1 MAMRISPTR
10 RRLIA
15 LAGAISLGLST
26 LAGAASAQA
35 EKLRLGNEGV
45 FPPFS
50 MVGSDG
56 VLKGVEPDLAREMCK
71 RMNVE
76 CELIAMDFKALI
88 PSILQGKFDILIS
101 QLIPTPE
108 RRERLTLSRRLFT
121 NPSTFVV
128 PVNSQYT
135 FTKEGLR
142 GKGIKLALQRGAAT
156 TKWAQERFGD
166 AIEYSLYD
174 NPDQEK
180 LDLLAGR
187 VNMLFQLKINATIEL
202 ISKPEGKG
210 WKLDDIM
217 EILNDPDVR
226 ARLRQ
231 SGVTPSPGTPEQFGQ
246 YLFQSHESSRDF
258 FKNSTPELDLLV
270 ELAKSHPGCLGA
282 RLTGGGWGGLGGGLG
297 ENCNGS

>member
-1 MAMRISPTR
+1 MALPTSPMH
-10 RRLIA
+10 RLLNLVSA
-15 LAGAISLGLST
+15 ASLGL
-26 LAGAASAQA
+26 GALVSVTGSAQA

-50 MVGSDG
+50 MVDSDG
-56 VLKGVEPDLAREMCK
+56 TVKGVEPDLAREMCK

-76 CELIAMDFKALI
+76 CEIIVMDFKALI
-88 PSILQGKFDILIS
+88 PSILQGKFDLLIS
-101 QLIPTPE
+101 QLLPTPE
-108 RRERLTLSRRLFT
+108 RKERLTLSRPLFK

-128 PVNSQYT
+128 PANSSYT

-156 TKWAQERFGD
+156 SKWAQERFGD
-166 AIEYSLYD
+166 AIEYSFYD

-210 WKLDDIM
+210 WKLDGGEYEIGQEDLPEDQRGLSWAARKGEDALMKRVNAALDAIYADCTYTSIRKKYLDITTGPQ
-217 EILNDPDVR
+217 DAACV
-226 ARLRQ
+226 
-231 SGVTPSPGTPEQFGQ
+231 
-246 YLFQSHESSRDF
+246 
-258 FKNSTPELDLLV
+258 
-270 ELAKSHPGCLGA
+270 AKGK
-282 RLTGGGWGGLGGGLG
+282 
-297 ENCNGS
+297 

>member
-1 MAMRISPTR
+1 LTDVPTAQREDNAMAMRISPM

-15 LAGAISLGLST
+15 LAGAVSLGLGA
-26 LAGAASAQA
+26 LAGAAASAHA

-50 MVGSDG
+50 VMDSNGN
-56 VLKGVEPDLAREMCK
+56 LTGVEPDLAREMCK

-108 RRERLTLSRRLFT
+108 RRERLTLSRRLFK
-121 NPSTFVV
+121 NPSTFIV

-210 WKLDDIM
+210 WKLDGGEFDIGQDDIP
-217 EILNDPDVR
+217 EASRGLVWAVR
-226 ARLRQ
+226 KGDDALVQRMNTALDSIFADCTITTIRKKYLDI
-231 SGVTPSPGTPEQFGQ
+231 STSPE
-246 YLFQSHESSRDF
+246 DAAC
-258 FKNSTPELDLLV
+258 V
-270 ELAKSHPGCLGA
+270 AKGM
-282 RLTGGGWGGLGGGLG
+282 
-297 ENCNGS
+297 

>member
-15 LAGAISLGLST
+15 LAGAISLGLGT

-210 WKLDDIM
+210 WKLDGGEFDIGQDDIP
-217 EILNDPDVR
+217 EANRGLVWAVR
-226 ARLRQ
+226 KGDDALVKRMNTALDSIFTDCTITAIRKKYLDI
-231 SGVTPSPGTPEQFGQ
+231 TTSPE
-246 YLFQSHESSRDF
+246 DAAC
-258 FKNSTPELDLLV
+258 V
-270 ELAKSHPGCLGA
+270 AKGM
-282 RLTGGGWGGLGGGLG
+282 
-297 ENCNGS
+297 

>member
-108 RRERLTLSRRLFT
+108 RRERLTLSRRLFK

-210 WKLDDIM
+210 WKLDGGEFDIGQDDIP
-217 EILNDPDVR
+217 EANRGLVWAVR
-226 ARLRQ
+226 KGDDALVKRMNTALDSIFADCTITTIRKKYLDI
-231 SGVTPSPGTPEQFGQ
+231 TTSPE
-246 YLFQSHESSRDF
+246 DA
-258 FKNSTPELDLLV
+258 V
-270 ELAKSHPGCLGA
+270 CVAKGM
-282 RLTGGGWGGLGGGLG
+282 
-297 ENCNGS
+297 

>member
-1 MAMRISPTR
+1 
-10 RRLIA
+10 LGA
-15 LAGAISLGLST
+15 LAGAT
-26 LAGAASAQA
+26 ASAQA

-88 PSILQGKFDILIS
+88 PSILQGKFEILIS

-108 RRERLTLSRRLFT
+108 RRERLTLSRRLFK

-180 LDLLAGR
+180 LDLMAGR

-210 WKLDDIM
+210 WKLDGGEFDIGQDDIP
-217 EILNDPDVR
+217 EANRGLVWAVR
-226 ARLRQ
+226 KGDDALVQRMNTALDSIFADCTITTIRKKYLDI
-231 SGVTPSPGTPEQFGQ
+231 TTSPE
-246 YLFQSHESSRDF
+246 DAAC
-258 FKNSTPELDLLV
+258 V
-270 ELAKSHPGCLGA
+270 AKGM
-282 RLTGGGWGGLGGGLG
+282 
-297 ENCNGS
+297 

>member
-1 MAMRISPTR
+1 MRTSPT

-15 LAGAISLGLST
+15 LAGACSFGLAALIS
-26 LAGAASAQA
+26 AATSAQA
-35 EKLRLGNEGV
+35 EKLKLGNEGV

-76 CELIAMDFKALI
+76 CEMVVMDFKALI
-88 PSILQGKFDILIS
+88 PSLLQGKFDILIS
-101 QLIPTPE
+101 QLLPTPE
-108 RRERLTLSRRLFT
+108 RRERLALSRRLFK

-156 TKWAQERFGD
+156 IKWIQDRFGD
-166 AIEYSLYD
+166 AVEYSYYD

-202 ISKPEGKG
+202 IMKPEGKG
-210 WKLDDIM
+210 WKLDGGEYEIGQDDI
-217 EILNDPDVR
+217 
-226 ARLRQ
+226 
-231 SGVTPSPGTPEQFGQ
+231 PEPMRGLSWAVKKGDDELLKRMNVALESIFADCTFTAIRKK
-246 YLFQSHESSRDF
+246 YLDI
-258 FKNSTPELDLLV
+258 TTGPEDAACV
-270 ELAKSHPGCLGA
+270 AKGM
-282 RLTGGGWGGLGGGLG
+282 
-297 ENCNGS
+297 

>member
-1 MAMRISPTR
+1 MAIRNSAI
-10 RRLIA
+10 RRLIT
-15 LAGAISLGLST
+15 LAVSLGLGAV
-26 LAGAASAQA
+26 AGASAQA

-56 VLKGVEPDLAREMCK
+56 VLKGVEPDIAREMCK

-76 CELIAMDFKALI
+76 CEFVVMDFKALI
-88 PSILQGKFDILIS
+88 PSILQGKFEILIS
-101 QLIPTPE
+101 QLLPTPE
-108 RRERLTLSRRLFT
+108 RRDRLTLSRRLFK

-128 PVNSQYT
+128 PANSQYT

-156 TKWAQERFGD
+156 IKWAQDRFGD
-166 AIEYSLYD
+166 AIEYVFYD

-187 VNMLFQLKINATIEL
+187 VNMLLQLKINATIEL

-210 WKLDDIM
+210 WKLDGGEHDIGQDD
-217 EILNDPDVR
+217 IPDADRGLVWAVR
-226 ARLRQ
+226 KGDDALIKRVNAALESIFADCTITTIRKKYLDI
-231 SGVTPSPGTPEQFGQ
+231 STSPE
-246 YLFQSHESSRDF
+246 DAAC
-258 FKNSTPELDLLV
+258 V
-270 ELAKSHPGCLGA
+270 AKGM
-282 RLTGGGWGGLGGGLG
+282 
-297 ENCNGS
+297 

>member
-1 MAMRISPTR
+1 MALRTSPTR

-15 LAGAISLGLST
+15 LAGALSLGLSA
-26 LAGAASAQA
+26 LAGAAASAQA

-56 VLKGVEPDLAREMCK
+56 VLKGVEPDLAREMCR

-101 QLIPTPE
+101 QLIPTQE
-108 RRERLTLSRRLFT
+108 RRERLTLSRRLFK

-210 WKLDDIM
+210 WKLDGGEFDIGQ
-217 EILNDPDVR
+217 DDV
-226 ARLRQ
+226 
-231 SGVTPSPGTPEQFGQ
+231 PEASRGLVWAVRKGDDALVQRMNTALDSIFADCTITTIRKK
-246 YLFQSHESSRDF
+246 YLDI
-258 FKNSTPELDLLV
+258 TTGPEDAACV
-270 ELAKSHPGCLGA
+270 AKGM
-282 RLTGGGWGGLGGGLG
+282 
-297 ENCNGS
+297 

>member
-15 LAGAISLGLST
+15 LALSLGLGA
-26 LAGAASAQA
+26 LAAASAQA

-101 QLIPTPE
+101 QLLPTPE
-108 RRERLTLSRRLFT
+108 RRERLTLSRRLFK
-121 NPSTFVV
+121 NSSTFIV
-128 PVNSQYT
+128 PANSQYT

-187 VNMLFQLKINATIEL
+187 INMLFQLKINATIEL

-210 WKLDDIM
+210 WKLDGGEFDIGQ
-217 EILNDPDVR
+217 EDIPEASRGLVWAVR
-226 ARLRQ
+226 KGDDALVQRMNTALDSIFADCTITTIRKKYLDIA
-231 SGVTPSPGTPEQFGQ
+231 TSPE
-246 YLFQSHESSRDF
+246 DAAC
-258 FKNSTPELDLLV
+258 V
-270 ELAKSHPGCLGA
+270 AKGM
-282 RLTGGGWGGLGGGLG
+282 
-297 ENCNGS
+297 

>member
-1 MAMRISPTR
+1 MAMRIFPM
-10 RRLIA
+10 RRLI
-15 LAGAISLGLST
+15 T
-26 LAGAASAQA
+26 LAGAVSLGLGMLAGAAGSAQA
-35 EKLRLGNEGV
+35 EKMRLGNEGV

-50 MVGSDG
+50 VVDSNGN
-56 VLKGVEPDLAREMCK
+56 LTGVEPDLAREMCK

-88 PSILQGKFDILIS
+88 PSILQGKFEILIS

-108 RRERLTLSRRLFT
+108 RRERLTLSRRLFK
-121 NPSTFVV
+121 NPSTFIV

-166 AIEYSLYD
+166 AVEYSLYD

-210 WKLDDIM
+210 WKLDGGEFDIGQDDIP
-217 EILNDPDVR
+217 EANRGLVWAVR
-226 ARLRQ
+226 KGDDALVKRMNTALDSIFADCTITTIRKKYLDIA
-231 SGVTPSPGTPEQFGQ
+231 TSPE
-246 YLFQSHESSRDF
+246 DAAC
-258 FKNSTPELDLLV
+258 V
-270 ELAKSHPGCLGA
+270 AKGM
-282 RLTGGGWGGLGGGLG
+282 
-297 ENCNGS
+297 

>member
-1 MAMRISPTR
+1 MTKRISLMR

-15 LAGAISLGLST
+15 LAGTLSLGLAA
-26 LAGAASAQA
+26 LAPATVCAQA

-50 MVGSDG
+50 MVASDG
-56 VLKGVEPDLAREMCK
+56 VLKGVEPDLAREMCR

-121 NPSTFVV
+121 NPSTFIV

-142 GKGIKLALQRGAAT
+142 GKGIKLALQRGSAT
-156 TKWAQERFGD
+156 AKWAQEQFGD
-166 AIEYSLYD
+166 AVEYSLYD

-210 WKLDDIM
+210 WKLDGGEYDIGQ
-217 EILNDPDVR
+217 DDVPEASR
-226 ARLRQ
+226 GLVWAVRKGDDALVQRMNTALD
-231 SGVTPSPGTPEQFGQ
+231 SIFADCTITTIRKKYLDITISPE
-246 YLFQSHESSRDF
+246 DAAC
-258 FKNSTPELDLLV
+258 V
-270 ELAKSHPGCLGA
+270 AKGM
-282 RLTGGGWGGLGGGLG
+282 
-297 ENCNGS
+297 